1 MPSGGEGEGEGEGG
15 WSLLKGFFIR
25 PWQRGAPRADK
36 AKKRRRHTSQHKR
49 AVSNEHAE
57 LVAQMLREIEVER
70 WNRSPYGRHE
80 NNRPLR
86 AATTFRKVTDA
97 VWKAQHAVER
107 ARQVHAQVSVNTE
120 RVKAE
125 RARAPAPAPVR
136 SDVAK
141 PVAKRTQPP
150 RRVTFGPDRV
160 HLIPSLGLFV
170 RHVCRHLCR

>member
-1 MPSGGEGEGEGEGG
+1 MPSGGEGEGG

-36 AKKRRRHTSQHKR
+36 AKKRRRHTSQHER
-49 AVSNEHAE
+49 AVRNEHAE

-70 WNRSPYGRHE
+70 RNRRPYGRHE

-86 AATTFRKVTDA
+86 AATTFREVTDA
-97 VWKAQHAVER
+97 VWEAQQAVER

-125 RARAPAPAPVR
+125 RARAPAPAPAPVR

-141 PVAKRTQPP
+141 PVAKRTQSP